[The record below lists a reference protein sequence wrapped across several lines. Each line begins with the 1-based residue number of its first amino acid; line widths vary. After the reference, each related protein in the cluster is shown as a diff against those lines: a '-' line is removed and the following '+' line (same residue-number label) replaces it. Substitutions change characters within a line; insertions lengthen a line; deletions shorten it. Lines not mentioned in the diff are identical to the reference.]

1 MEGPPGRPCAANRAD
16 YTRLTCYFE
25 VPNVTGQTLFSIGQL
40 VVHRRFNYRGVIVD
54 VDATF
59 MESDAWYEAV
69 AVSRPPKDEP
79 WYRLL
84 VDNAAHEAYVAQ
96 MNLTADLSG
105 NRIMH
110 PLVWHY
116 FEGFRNGSYV
126 LESLRS
132 N

>member
-1 MEGPPGRPCAANRAD
+1 M
-16 YTRLTCYFE
+16 
-25 VPNVTGQTLFSIGQL
+25 TGQPLFSIGQI

-84 VDNAAHEAYVAQ
+84 VDNAAHETYVAQ
-96 MNLTADLSG
+96 MNLAADRTG